1 MIHLQAKIKNVR
13 KFGRLNSS
21 SFFKIFQN
29 EERLIQAAEYI
40 SIINKKFA
48 GEIDKQIGI
57 QKMSEALFEFTRQY
71 YKTQLILYVIFYLIP
86 MIA

>member
-57 QKMSEALFEFTRQY
+57 
-71 YKTQLILYVIFYLIP
+71 
-86 MIA
+86 